1 MGAAEF
7 AWACALSALRAARKL
22 VRSTQV
28 AATSR
33 ESQGTPLLVLPRTP
47 TPAVDPFSSKFSP
60 KRVLPRSL
68 AKRSRSSAATLTSN
82 AVELSPQSCS
92 TCPPA
97 PPCKTTTTIWSPAL
111 RRYAR
116 RHTAR
121 AQHAIKGCG
130 SRAETPMLLAL
141 ALDCSSHRALASLA
155 SSSQLREKREELN
168 RSIAADE
175 EEKGASSPSPH
186 RRCAQSLLAS
196 FVSMP

>member
-1 MGAAEF
+1 MGAAVF
-7 AWACALSALRAARKL
+7 ARACAASAFATRRENWYDQIKISRMTGNAPTCSA
-22 VRSTQV
+22 SNSN
-28 AATSR
+28 TSR
-33 ESQGTPLLVLPRTP
+33 RFTFVRLLQSEYRPDLQGETFTRALPP
-47 TPAVDPFSSKFSP
+47 PCPAT
-60 KRVLPRSL
+60 R
-68 AKRSRSSAATLTSN
+68 
-82 AVELSPQSCS
+82 LSFLRNRAP
-92 TCPPA
+92 CPPA

-186 RRCAQSLLAS
+186 RRCAQLLAS
-196 FVSMP
+196 FVSLP

>member
-1 MGAAEF
+1 MGAVVRAEGVCERF
-7 AWACALSALRAARKL
+7 GEVARKL
-22 VRSTQV
+22 FDQV
-28 AATSR
+28 ATTSITGNAPTCSASNSNTSR
-33 ESQGTPLLVLPRTP
+33 RCRFLQSEYRPDLHGETFTRCLPP
-47 TPAVDPFSSKFSP
+47 PCPAT
-60 KRVLPRSL
+60 R
-68 AKRSRSSAATLTSN
+68 
-82 AVELSPQSCS
+82 LSFLRNRAP
-92 TCPPA
+92 CPPA

-186 RRCAQSLLAS
+186 RRCAQLLAS
-196 FVSMP
+196 FVSLP

>member
-1 MGAAEF
+1 MTPDNPEGSRDRYRYMSFQSLLIIYREGYYEYEYRN
-7 AWACALSALRAARKL
+7 CETSSPVPPVPLCRA
-22 VRSTQV
+22 
-28 AATSR
+28 
-33 ESQGTPLLVLPRTP
+33 
-47 TPAVDPFSSKFSP
+47 
-60 KRVLPRSL
+60 
-68 AKRSRSSAATLTSN
+68 
-82 AVELSPQSCS
+82 

-121 AQHAIKGCG
+121 AHHAIKGCG
-130 SRAETPMLLAL
+130 SRAETPMLLAGL
-141 ALDCSSHRALASLA
+141 GLLLLLMVPSLA

-186 RRCAQSLLAS
+186 RRCAQSSCVLLL
-196 FVSMP
+196 